1 MKDFFKTLLASCFG
15 VILAVV
21 AIFVIL
27 GGIASAAVGLSGST
41 ATASKGVLELKFD
54 QFIPEETNNIEVSP
68 FDVTNTNTIGLRD
81 IKRLIANAK
90 TDDNIKAISLQVQQ
104 TPNGASTLYDLTLA
118 LADFRKSGKK
128 IYTYID
134 YATQNAYMLASVSD
148 MIMLNPNGEIDIRG
162 YGAMVPFIKGM
173 TDKIGVDFNIFYAGD
188 FKSATEPLRRT
199 DMSPENKLQTREF
212 LQDRYDVL
220 KNIIFN
226 NRKISADKMEA
237 IIRNSSGRTAE
248 RALEADL
255 VDKVGYK
262 DEYEKIMA
270 AISQTSEGKVNYIS
284 MKNYF
289 RTATLTNPG
298 SFSKKIAVVYAEGDI
313 SFGQKGKGMI
323 TDQEYI
329 KILSKLR
336 NDDKVKAVVLR
347 VNSGGGSAFT
357 SDVIWREVELLKK
370 AGKPVVASF
379 GDYAASGGYYI
390 ACGADKI
397 FAAPNTLTGSIGVFS
412 ILPNFKKLMND
423 KVGITFDTVKTHP
436 LSVFLSTNYDLSERE
451 KELMTES
458 TNIIYSQFLNRVAKG
473 RKMSLDSVKAVAGG
487 RVWTGTR
494 GVKNGLVDKIGTLED
509 AIAEAGKLA
518 KVDDFKIVEYPFITK
533 ELWEELFENL
543 MAPTSTEDA
552 SLKTIAKLFNS
563 KEGKSFKA
571 VINMMNQKEVQA
583 RLPFMIIE

>member
-1 MKDFFKTLLASCFG
+1 MKDFFKTLFASCLG
-15 VILAVV
+15 VILAIG
-21 AIFVIL
+21 AIFIII
-27 GGIASAAVGLSGST
+27 GGIASATVGFSGSGPI
-41 ATASKGVLELKFD
+41 SSEGVLELKFD
-54 QFIPEETNNIEVSP
+54 QLIPEETNNIEVSP
-68 FDVTNTNTIGLRD
+68 FEVNSTNTIGLRD
-81 IKRLIANAK
+81 IKRLIAHAK
-90 TDDNIKAISLQVQQ
+90 TDDKVKAISLEVQE

-118 LADFRKSGKK
+118 LSDFKKSGKK
-128 IYTYID
+128 IYSYID
-134 YATQNAYMLASVSD
+134 YASQNAYMLASVSD
-148 MIMLNPNGEIDIRG
+148 MIMLNPNGEIDMRG

-173 TDKIGVDFNIFYAGD
+173 TDKIGVDFNIFYAGN

-220 KNIIFN
+220 KSIIYQH
-226 NRKISADKMEA
+226 RKISPEKIEA
-237 IIRNSSGRTAE
+237 IIANSSGRTATQ
-248 RALEADL
+248 ALESEL

-289 RTATLTNPG
+289 KATSLPNPG
-298 SFSKKIAVVYAEGDI
+298 SFSKKIAVVYAEGDV
-313 SFGQKGKGMI
+313 SYGQEGKGKI
-323 TDQEYI
+323 SDKEYI

-436 LSVFLSTNYDLSERE
+436 LSVYLSTNYDLSERE

-458 TNIIYSQFLNRVAKG
+458 TNIIYSQFLDRVAKG
-473 RKMSLDSVKAVAGG
+473 RNMSLDSVKAIAGG

-509 AIAEAGKLA
+509 AIVEAGKLA
-518 KVDDFKIVEYPFITK
+518 KIEDFKIVEYPFITK
-533 ELWEELFENL
+533 EFWEEILENL
-543 MAPTSTEDA
+543 SAPTSTEDA
-552 SLKTIAKLFNS
+552 SIRSMLKLYNS
-563 KEGKSFKA
+563 KEGRNLKA
-571 VINMMNQKEVQA
+571 LIDMTNQKEVQA
-583 RLPFMIIE
+583 RLPFMIME